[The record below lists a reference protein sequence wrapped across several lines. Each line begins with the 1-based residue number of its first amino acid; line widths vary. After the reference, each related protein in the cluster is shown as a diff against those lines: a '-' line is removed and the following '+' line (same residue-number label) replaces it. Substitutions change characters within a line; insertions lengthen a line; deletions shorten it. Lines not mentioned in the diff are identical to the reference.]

1 MALKQLR
8 HCALKMSLSKILA
21 LLILFVWLS
30 SPTSALVVCDPCA
43 GPGTEE
49 RRQELKL
56 QLKEL
61 QYFADSPVRVVV
73 RVCSPSDLK
82 VVLSKGPQDREK
94 RRRIEKKLDLIKEQL
109 KGSLK
114 EDERFT
120 LEFCVI
126 KDGKVLER
134 DDPENPFALKR
145 KRLKEAEKHFAPE
158 HAISDENLYR
168 QYLEEIVALAFD
180 CSDRL
185 MDDEAITRAH
195 QLLRYYNFKKDYARS
210 LALAKMF
217 KEIDRTTYFSESV
230 DIADQMGDGAAYE
243 KLMKGQIQ
251 NFEDR
256 GEFDSASGTLIQLGN
271 FFYKK
276 NLLKEAQ
283 NCYEKASRLATT
295 DTKLKADYTFA
306 CFLASTDRLKE
317 AAPIMRACLAEIDGL
332 RKNGNPICRQIPED
346 FGTTF
351 LALVQNKN
359 RGLYEELLP
368 SINSPME
375 KYGILDKSGRELTEA
390 QFLEIKDFS
399 DGLAPAKDWLT
410 NRYGYIDRKGNWKI
424 PPRFKIAY
432 PFDQGLASVLPADS
446 LFPLD
451 FHQNPNTESFSII
464 KTDGSLYRKTPYLH
478 LIPCGEG
485 IFQVYGAH
493 FNGASDLIDKDG
505 KVLYSNVLEGLAKFE
520 NDSAEVFVV
529 TGCQWSGCEVWP
541 LGYSERLHLLRQG
554 SRLSTIEHTKCK
566 PTPEPQAPSPKEVKA
581 DAVRPLSQ
589 GRAAFCK
596 DLKWGF
602 LDEEGRVVIP
612 ARYISVGSFHEGLTS
627 YCK

>member
-1 MALKQLR
+1 
-8 HCALKMSLSKILA
+8 MSLSKILV

-43 GPGTEE
+43 GPGSEE
-49 RRQELKL
+49 RRQELKR

-61 QYFADSPVRVVV
+61 QSFADSPLRVVV
-73 RVCSPSDLK
+73 RACSPNDLK
-82 VVLSKGPQDREK
+82 LVLSKGPQDREK
-94 RRRIEKKLDLIKEQL
+94 RRRIEKKLDLIKERL
-109 KGSLK
+109 KDSLK

-126 KDGKVLER
+126 KNGKVLER
-134 DDPENPFALKR
+134 DDPENPFVLKR
-145 KRLKEAEKHFAPE
+145 MRLKEAEKHFAPE

-168 QYLEEIVALAFD
+168 QYLEEVVALAFD
-180 CSDRL
+180 CSDKL
-185 MDDEAITRAH
+185 MDEEAITRAH

-210 LALAKMF
+210 LALAKKF
-217 KEIDRTTYFSESV
+217 ESIDRTTYFSESV
-230 DIADQMGDGAAYE
+230 DIAEQMGDGPAYE

-256 GEFDSASGTLIQLGN
+256 GEFDSASEALIQLGN

-283 NCYEKASRLATT
+283 NCYEKATQLATAH
-295 DTKLKADYTFA
+295 TKLKADYTFA
-306 CFLASTDRLKE
+306 CFLASTDKLKE
-317 AAPIMRACLAEIDGL
+317 AAPIMRACLAQITDL
-332 RKNGNPICRQIPED
+332 RKRGNPICRQIPQD
-346 FGTTF
+346 LGTTF

-359 RGLYEELLP
+359 RSLYEELLP
-368 SINSPME
+368 TINSPSW
-375 KYGILDKSGRELTEA
+375 KSGILDKSGRELTEA
-390 QFLEIKDFS
+390 QFLEIKDFG

-410 NRYGYIDRKGNWKI
+410 NRYGYIDRNGNWKI

-451 FHQNPNTESFSII
+451 FHQNPYTESFSII
-464 KTDGSLYRKTPYLH
+464 KTDGSLYRKTPYKH
-478 LIPCGEG
+478 LTPCGDG
-485 IFQVYGAH
+485 IFQTYGAH
-493 FNGASDLIDKDG
+493 FNGAADLIDKDG
-505 KVLYSNVLEGLAKFE
+505 KVLYSNRLEGLAKFE

-529 TGCQWSGCEVWP
+529 TGCQWSGCEVWA

-554 SRLSTIEHTKCK
+554 KNLSTIEHTKAS
-566 PTPEPQAPSPKEVKA
+566 PTPELQAPSPKEIKA

-602 LDEEGRVVIP
+602 LNEEGAVVIP
-612 ARYISVGSFHEGLTS
+612 ARYISVGSFHEGLTY